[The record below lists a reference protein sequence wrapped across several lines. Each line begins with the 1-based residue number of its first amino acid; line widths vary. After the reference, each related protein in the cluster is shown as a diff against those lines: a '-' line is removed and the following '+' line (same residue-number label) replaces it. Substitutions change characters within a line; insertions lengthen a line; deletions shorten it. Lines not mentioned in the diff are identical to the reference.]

1 MPRNLN
7 ERVELMT
14 PVEFPP
20 HKERIML
27 ILKVYFDDS
36 VKAYAM
42 NSDGSY
48 RYLADERQGKP
59 VNAQD
64 TCQREAERL
73 ASERK
78 KAARQFR
85 NVVLRPRPAEEDK

>member
-1 MPRNLN
+1 MSSSTL
-7 ERVELMT
+7 L
-14 PVEFPP
+14 
-20 HKERIML
+20 
-27 ILKVYFDDS
+27 
-36 VKAYAM
+36 
-42 NSDGSY
+42 SDGSY
-48 RYLADERQGKP
+48 RYLADERKGKP